1 MPNNPTL
8 YELVNIRLLKEGY
21 QDVIKNKINIL
32 GKVWVIIE
40 YNNTQKNLPLL
51 ITNRTDITTLV
62 GMNWQKQLPI
72 IINRISVDEETNQS
86 EKGIHTKFKKLFETN
101 HAIENNGE
109 LKPVAFASRYLNDAE
124 KKFSVGE
131 LELLAVGW
139 GLKRFRFDLY

>member
-1 MPNNPTL
+1 M
-8 YELVNIRLLKEGY
+8 
-21 QDVIKNKINIL
+21 
-32 GKVWVIIE
+32 
-40 YNNTQKNLPLL
+40 NLPLL

-72 IINRISVDEETNQS
+72 IINRISLDKETNQS

-109 LKPVAFASRYLNDAE
+109 LEPVAFASRYLNDAE